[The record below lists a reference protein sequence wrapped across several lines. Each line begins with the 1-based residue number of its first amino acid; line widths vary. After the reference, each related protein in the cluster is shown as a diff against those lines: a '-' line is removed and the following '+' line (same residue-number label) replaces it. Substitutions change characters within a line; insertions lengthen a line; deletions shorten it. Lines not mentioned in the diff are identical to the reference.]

1 MSVHSVSIAK
11 YRLKNLLAADRM
23 HCTADLTEQMKND
36 LYHAVSK
43 YTEINPEDLAKSCI
57 LSLNLDESTILDK
70 AEDISLISITDLIPI
85 IYKLVMNKSDNLN
98 LKPRIYPHSE
108 LDKQKWMHLH
118 LFLRAS

>member
-43 YTEINPEDLAKSCI
+43 YTEINPAYFSIDITRSRYTYKIHGRRSLKFLINHIKQQYHIKDYKFGLIIFSSC
-57 LSLNLDESTILDK
+57 NFCHRYHDGRK
-70 AEDISLISITDLIPI
+70 C
-85 IYKLVMNKSDNLN
+85 
-98 LKPRIYPHSE
+98 
-108 LDKQKWMHLH
+108 
-118 LFLRAS
+118 

>member
-43 YTEINPEDLAKSCI
+43 YTEINPAYFSI
-57 LSLNLDESTILDK
+57 V
-70 AEDISLISITDLIPI
+70 EDISSSFS
-85 IYKLVMNKSDNLN
+85 NKSCKMSGAYDC
-98 LKPRIYPHSE
+98 R
-108 LDKQKWMHLH
+108 
-118 LFLRAS
+118 

>member
-43 YTEINPEDLAKSCI
+43 YTEINPAYFQSI
-57 LSLNLDESTILDK
+57 LRKMIYIHIKYMGRSLK
-70 AEDISLISITDLIPI
+70 FLINHIKQQYI
-85 IYKLVMNKSDNLN
+85 I
-98 LKPRIYPHSE
+98 
-108 LDKQKWMHLH
+108 
-118 LFLRAS
+118 

>member
-43 YTEINPEDLAKSCI
+43 YTEIKSVYNNHEQAI
-57 LSLNLDESTILDK
+57 KDFIE
-70 AEDISLISITDLIPI
+70 
-85 IYKLVMNKSDNLN
+85 
-98 LKPRIYPHSE
+98 
-108 LDKQKWMHLH
+108 MHGNN
-118 LFLRAS
+118 F

>member
-43 YTEINPEDLAKSCI
+43 YTEINPAYFS
-57 LSLNLDESTILDK
+57 S
-70 AEDISLISITDLIPI
+70 
-85 IYKLVMNKSDNLN
+85 
-98 LKPRIYPHSE
+98 R
-108 LDKQKWMHLH
+108 
-118 LFLRAS
+118 